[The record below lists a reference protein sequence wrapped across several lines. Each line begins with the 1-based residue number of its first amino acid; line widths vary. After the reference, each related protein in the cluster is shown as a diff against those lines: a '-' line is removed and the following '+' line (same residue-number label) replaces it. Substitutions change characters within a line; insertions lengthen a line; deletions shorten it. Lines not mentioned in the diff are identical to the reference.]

1 MGQKILVP
9 GMPVDLYL
17 KTGEHS
23 PMTYLM
29 KPFRDYFSKSLLEWK
44 VKKVF
49 QVIAF
54 KYFL

>member
-29 KPFRDYFSKSLLEWK
+29 KPFTDYFSKSLRE
-44 VKKVF
+44 
-49 QVIAF
+49 
-54 KYFL
+54 